1 MPQPAHFEPFAVSTR
16 SRPKAAGIWIA
27 QSKAIRHGF
36 NTQPPEG
43 GWPAFTADETLAA
56 VSTRSRPKAA
66 GRGQGRTE
74 TFLIV
79 STRSRPKAAGNLIA
93 STRSVGTMFQ
103 HAAARRRLAPPQFG
117 TKVNTW
123 FQHAAARRRLES
135 GFNPY
140 AIGVVFQHAAARR
153 RLEYFERN
161 HNILGFVSTRS
172 RPKAAGKNKVISANR
187 YVVST
192 RSRPKAAGETI
203 HNHALLPL

>member
-1 MPQPAHFEPFAVSTR
+1 MVSTR
-16 SRPKAAGIWIA
+16 SRPKAAGPLLLPTKRLLLFQHA
-27 QSKAIRHGF
+27 AARRRLDKKAALMGGF
-36 NTQPPEG
+36 
-43 GWPAFTADETLAA
+43 DC